1 MKILLIQLRR
11 IGDVMMCTPAVR
23 SVRKAYP
30 DAVIHF
36 LTEPPADQ
44 VLQYNPH
51 IDKLITFKKNKS
63 TFEKIKMIL
72 RLRNEK
78 YDMVIDFHSNPTA
91 GWFSFLSGAE
101 KRIGEHHKFRKFFYS
116 ETAKLGKYKYAG
128 YAKFS
133 FLETAGI
140 TPDFGKIEFFISEKE
155 RVAASNFL
163 SELGVEKND
172 RIITVSPVSRQPYKV
187 WPLDRF
193 AKVCDYIID
202 KYKVKILFV
211 YGPGEEHFINDVK
224 SMMHKDTLPIYK
236 PISLLEARAVF
247 ERAVMHIGND
257 NGLMHIAISS
267 GIPTVAVF
275 GKPSAAGWTPPN
287 SKINIGIDHN
297 PGCKKNCTYP
307 ECGLECLKSIKTE
320 RVIAEIDNIIKGEAL
335 L

>member
-44 VLQYNPH
+44 ILQYNPH

-78 YDMVIDFHSNPTA
+78 YDMVIDFHSNPTT
-91 GWFSFLSGAE
+91 GWFSLLSGSK
-101 KRIGEHHKFRKFFYS
+101 KRIGEYHKARRFLYTK
-116 ETAKLGKYKYAG
+116 TAKPGKYKYAG

-133 FLETAGI
+133 FLETVCI

-155 RVAASNFL
+155 RVAASNLL
-163 SELGVEKND
+163 STLGAQKND
-172 RIITVSPVSRQPYKV
+172 RLITVSPVSRQPYKV

-193 AKVCDYIID
+193 AKVCDYIIE
-202 KYKVKILFV
+202 KHNAKILFI
-211 YGPGEEHFINDVK
+211 YGPGEEHFVEDVK
-224 SMMHKDTLPIYK
+224 SMMNNDTLPLYP
-236 PISLLEARAVF
+236 PISLAETRAVF
-247 ERAVMHIGND
+247 EKAVMHIGND
-257 NGLMHIAISS
+257 NGPMHIAISS

-287 SKINIGIDHN
+287 SNINIGIDHD
-297 PGCKKNCTYP
+297 PGCKKNCVYP

-320 RVIAEIDNIIKGEAL
+320 RVISEINNIIRREAL